1 MRKSCRGDPEVVT
14 SDYFAPRGASGP
26 NLRVHTRDGLRDR
39 NGLELRKQMLN
50 VSAASRP
57 SGTAGA
63 MNPMQQLAHRDHADR
78 PLFVADDFIDHSTR
92 ALTGDEQV
100 GIDQDGQGL
109 SGGPISARIARRS
122 SAKSGSS
129 GGAASR
135 SSRNCAALTEPDPR
149 GRDHR
154 DGRPGP
160 GEVVVSSTVKD
171 LVAGS
176 GIAFRDRGA
185 AELKGVPGEW
195 RLFAVESG

>member
-1 MRKSCRGDPEVVT
+1 MRKSRRGDPEVVT
-14 SDYFAPRGASGP
+14 SDYFAPRRESGP
-26 NLRVHTRDGLRDR
+26 DLRVHTRDGLRDR

-63 MNPMQQLAHRDHADR
+63 MNPVQQLAHRDHADR
-78 PLFVADDFIDHSTR
+78 PLFVADEFVDHDR

-109 SGGPISARIARRS
+109 SGGPTSARIARRS

-135 SSRNCAALTEPDPR
+135 SSRNCAALTSRILGGAITATDAP
-149 GRDHR
+149 GRVTSISSPAETRLLTSENRRARSDALSRAIHR
-154 DGRPGP
+154 R
-160 GEVVVSSTVKD
+160 
-171 LVAGS
+171 
-176 GIAFRDRGA
+176 
-185 AELKGVPGEW
+185 KGWP
-195 RLFAVESG
+195 

>member
-14 SDYFAPRGASGP
+14 SDYFAPRRESGP
-26 NLRVHTRDGLRDR
+26 DLRVHTRDGLRDR

-63 MNPMQQLAHRDHADR
+63 MNPVQQLAHRDHADR
-78 PLFVADDFIDHSTR
+78 PLFVADDFVDHGTR

-109 SGGPISARIARRS
+109 SGGPTSARIARRS

-135 SSRNCAALTEPDPR
+135 SSRNCAALTSRILGGAITATDAPARVTSISSPAETR
-149 GRDHR
+149 LRTSENRRATSVALSRAIHMT
-154 DGRPGP
+154 
-160 GEVVVSSTVKD
+160 VSD
-171 LVAGS
+171 
-176 GIAFRDRGA
+176 
-185 AELKGVPGEW
+185 
-195 RLFAVESG
+195 

>member
-14 SDYFAPRGASGP
+14 SDYFAPRRESDP
-26 NLRVHTRDGLRDR
+26 DLRVHTRDGLRDR

-78 PLFVADDFIDHSTR
+78 PLFVADDFVDHGTR

-109 SGGPISARIARRS
+109 SGGPTSARIA
-122 SAKSGSS
+122 
-129 GGAASR
+129 
-135 SSRNCAALTEPDPR
+135 L
-149 GRDHR
+149 
-154 DGRPGP
+154 GRPRSHIRDCPPQGDCP
-160 GEVVVSSTVKD
+160 LKRLQPLRAVTGTVP
-171 LVAGS
+171 
-176 GIAFRDRGA
+176 FRGQS
-185 AELKGVPGEW
+185 L
-195 RLFAVESG
+195 